1 MYYADEIVKEIRKS
15 KQIVIFGAGIVA
27 YNVVNCL
34 LRYPYQLEIEYC
46 MVSDTR
52 FNPAQVMGIPV
63 IDIKTAETVI
73 RKNAVIL
80 IAVTDKNLEMI
91 LDLLRHHGFLHTI
104 SLAFHSDL
112 WEQIRGNYL
121 RENFLVNHQRYTT
134 LEEELEKIAF
144 PSSTEPGG
152 AEVHI
157 YAVRSHADKALRE
170 DITRFTWEIPIQA
183 GTALT
188 DKRVCRICDNTGEHI
203 SYKNQEYCEL
213 TALYW
218 IWKNDSAAYT
228 GLCHYRRH
236 FELDEKMLS
245 KIEISDI
252 DVILTIP
259 ILNFPHVRAVYDND
273 HIAAD
278 WDIMLEAIEKLA
290 PDYRSAADMVQHGQ
304 HYSGYNMFVAKKHIL
319 NSYCEWLFPILVYC
333 EQNCREKKDIYQKR
347 YIGFLAER
355 LLSIYFTRHAGDYKI
370 VYARKHFVEK

>member
-1 MYYADEIVKEIRKS
+1 
-15 KQIVIFGAGIVA
+15 
-27 YNVVNCL
+27 
-34 LRYPYQLEIEYC
+34 
-46 MVSDTR
+46 
-52 FNPAQVMGIPV
+52 
-63 IDIKTAETVI
+63 
-73 RKNAVIL
+73 
-80 IAVTDKNLEMI
+80 
-91 LDLLRHHGFLHTI
+91 
-104 SLAFHSDL
+104 
-112 WEQIRGNYL
+112 
-121 RENFLVNHQRYTT
+121 
-134 LEEELEKIAF
+134 
-144 PSSTEPGG
+144 
-152 AEVHI
+152 
-157 YAVRSHADKALRE
+157 
-170 DITRFTWEIPIQA
+170 
-183 GTALT
+183 
-188 DKRVCRICDNTGEHI
+188 
-203 SYKNQEYCEL
+203 
-213 TALYW
+213 
-218 IWKNDSAAYT
+218 
-228 GLCHYRRH
+228 
-236 FELDEKMLS
+236 MLS